1 MRLPIFPPAEL
12 NAEQKPLFADMRDG
26 IARNFQ
32 GFINIRDDG
41 ALLGPWNP
49 WIHEPQFGKP
59 VWQLTKAM
67 VSNPSLPANVREVAI
82 LVTGAHF
89 KSAYELYAHVIVAER
104 RGLSDEKLATIVAG
118 QRPNDLTRQEAV
130 AYDFASALVNG
141 GVLPELTYR
150 AAVEQFGQ
158 HGAAELSYLV
168 GLYCLVSVTLN
179 TFDVPVPDLTRE
191 YPSIITR
198 PWFAS
203 AAIMNG
209 FAIIC
214 WNGDFLLWDR
224 MFIAA
229 LPLWRPMSFRR
240 LAMVFLGTADYKLS
254 P

>member
-1 MRLPIFPPAEL
+1 VGLLLHGVSVACAANSRRREIEPRRINLFAIAPSNSDHLRAGIIVGDRDMRLPIIPPANL
-12 NAEQKPLFADMRDG
+12 NSEQKPLYDDMRDG
-26 IARNFQ
+26 IAKNFQ

-59 VWQLTKAM
+59 VWELTKAM
-67 VSNPSLPANVREVAI
+67 VTRPSLQPAVREVAI

-89 KSAYELYAHVIVAER
+89 RSAYELYAHVIVAEH

-118 QRPNDLTRQEAV
+118 QRPTDLTRQEAV
-130 AYDFASALVNG
+130 AYDVASALVGG

-179 TFDVPVPDLTRE
+179 TFDVPVPE
-191 YPSIITR
+191 S
-198 PWFAS
+198 
-203 AAIMNG
+203 
-209 FAIIC
+209 
-214 WNGDFLLWDR
+214 
-224 MFIAA
+224 
-229 LPLWRPMSFRR
+229 
-240 LAMVFLGTADYKLS
+240 
-254 P
+254 